1 MSGFLAQA
9 RVIAWRDFKAVVATP
24 TFLLFLLAPLFMI
37 LMGVLGGTGASQAVS
52 SAQDKIRI
60 AAIVSAQD
68 APLLQS
74 TDAELRRLY
83 PADIRPPRLDVIP
96 RHGKDD
102 AQVAKALLSAP
113 SPDYA
118 AVLHGPLAA
127 PVILRESGSG
137 AAYLSELA
145 EQTLRNKQAG
155 LTPGARL
162 SRPVSEESGNAT
174 AGSAQVRQVTGYGAV
189 FAIFFLTLL
198 LAGQAVGMLAEE
210 KSNKVI
216 EILAAAAPLESVFVG
231 KLIGMFGVA
240 LLFVSFWLVLGGVGL
255 AVLTG
260 TAGLPEIHAAIGA
273 PLFLLLCVGYFA
285 MAFMLLGAIFLGV
298 GAQAST
304 MREIQMMSLPI
315 TIFQVAMFGL
325 ASKAAGQPGS
335 AVARFAEIFPFSSP
349 FAMAARAANDAKL
362 WPHLAALLWQLLWV
376 AITIWVSAGLFRRGV
391 LKSGPGLLSFLRR
404 RTA

>member
-1 MSGFLAQA
+1 MSGFFAQA
-9 RVIAWRDFKAVVATP
+9 RVIARRDFKAVVATP

-37 LMGVLGGTGASQAVS
+37 VMAVLGGTGASQAVS
-52 SAQDKIRI
+52 SAQDKVRI
-60 AAIVSAQD
+60 AAIASPDD

-74 TDAELRRLY
+74 TDADLRRLY
-83 PADIRPPRLDVIP
+83 PAEVRPPRLDVIP
-96 RHGKDD
+96 SHGKDD
-102 AQVAKALLSAP
+102 AQVAKALLAAAN
-113 SPDYA
+113 PDYA
-118 AVLHGPLAA
+118 AVLHGPLNA
-127 PVILRESGSG
+127 PTILRESGSG

-155 LTPGARL
+155 LAPGARL
-162 SRPVSEESGNAT
+162 SRPVAEESDKASAGNAQ
-174 AGSAQVRQVTGYGAV
+174 ARQVTGYGAV

-231 KLIGMFGVA
+231 KLLGMFGVA
-240 LLFVSFWLVLGGVGL
+240 LLFVSFWIVLGGVGL

-260 TAGLPEIHAAIGA
+260 ASGLPELHAAIGA
-273 PLFLLLCVGYFA
+273 PVFLLLCVAYFA

-335 AVARFAEIFPFSSP
+335 ATARFAEIFPFSSP
-349 FAMAARAANDAKL
+349 FAMAARAANDAAL
-362 WPHLAALLWQLLWV
+362 WPHVAALLWQLLWV
-376 AITIWVSAGLFRRGV
+376 AITIWISAGLFRRGV

-404 RTA
+404 RKA

>member
-1 MSGFLAQA
+1 MSNFFAQT
-9 RVIAWRDFKAVVATP
+9 RVIARRDFKAVVATP

-37 LMGVLGGTGASQAVS
+37 VMAVLGGTGASQAVS
-52 SAQDKIRI
+52 SAQDKTRI
-60 AAIVSAQD
+60 AAIVSAED
-68 APLLQS
+68 LPLVQA
-74 TDAELRRLY
+74 TDAEMRHLY
-83 PADIRPPRLDVIP
+83 PVEIGPSRLDAVVS
-96 RHGKDD
+96 HGADD
-102 AQVAKALLSAP
+102 ARAAKTMLAAT
-113 SPDYA
+113 SPDYT
-118 AVLHGPLAA
+118 AVLYGPLAT
-127 PVILRESGSG
+127 PTILRESAGG

-145 EQTLRNKQAG
+145 EQSLRNRQAG
-155 LTPGARL
+155 LTPGVRL
-162 SRPVSEESGNAT
+162 SRPVAKEAKTAT
-174 AGSAQVRQVTGYGAV
+174 GSAQGRQVTGYGAV

-198 LAGQAVGMLAEE
+198 LAGQTVGMLAEE

-231 KLIGMFGVA
+231 KLVGMFGVA
-240 LLFVSFWLVLGGVGL
+240 LLFVSFWIMLGGVGL

-260 TAGLPEIHAAIGA
+260 AGGLPALTAAIGA
-273 PLFLLLCVGYFA
+273 PTFLILCVCYFA

-349 FAMAARAANDAKL
+349 FAMAARAANDAAL
-362 WPHLAALLWQLLWV
+362 WPHVAALLWQLLWV
-376 AITIWVSAGLFRRGV
+376 AITIWISARLFRRGV
-391 LKSGPGLLSFLRR
+391 LKSGPGLFSFLRR
-404 RTA
+404 RKG